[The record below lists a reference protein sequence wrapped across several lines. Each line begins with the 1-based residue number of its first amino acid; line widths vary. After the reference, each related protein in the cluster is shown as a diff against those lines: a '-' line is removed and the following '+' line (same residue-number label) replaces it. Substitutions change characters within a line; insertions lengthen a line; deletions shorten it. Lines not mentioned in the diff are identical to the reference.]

1 MQTRHVGSVDYA
13 WDFYGC
19 NGAVL
24 NLPDAALER
33 QLVAD
38 VKNAGFDFIGHVF
51 KRFGAGGAI
60 SFLALISE
68 SHIAIHGAPEN
79 GKLLEITIHTCI
91 VHGTNDGPPPEV
103 KKDKLILA
111 WRKAFQPSLVDP
123 FPDRLR
129 GSKPDPE
136 GQEES

>member
-1 MQTRHVGSVDYA
+1 MSTRHVGSVDYA

-19 NGAVL
+19 DGSIL
-24 NLPDAALER
+24 DLPDADLEVR
-33 QLVAD
+33 LVAD
-38 VKNAGFDFIGHVF
+38 VRNAGFDLVGHIF
-51 KRFGAGGAI
+51 KRFGPGGAI

-79 GKLLEITIHTCI
+79 SKLLEITIHTCI
-91 VHGTNDGPPPEV
+91 VHGTSDGPPPEV

-111 WRKAFQPSLVDP
+111 WRKDFLPSRVDP
-123 FPDRLR
+123 FPDRVR